1 MISMRERMGSHF
13 FAISDV
19 NLIEQDELCRGQ
31 LEKII
36 L

>member
-1 MISMRERMGSHF
+1 MISMRERRGSHF
-13 FAISDV
+13 FASDV

-31 LEKII
+31 VEKTI